1 MAQNR
6 IQFQP
11 GMSLP
16 AFIAQYGTEAQ
27 CEAAL
32 ERARW
37 PDGFRCPR
45 CGCQAHCVLH
55 GSPRKMFQCSACR
68 HQASL

>member
-45 CGCQAHCVLH
+45 RATGVRPCLL
-55 GSPRKMFQCSACR
+55 PRDRRA
-68 HQASL
+68 